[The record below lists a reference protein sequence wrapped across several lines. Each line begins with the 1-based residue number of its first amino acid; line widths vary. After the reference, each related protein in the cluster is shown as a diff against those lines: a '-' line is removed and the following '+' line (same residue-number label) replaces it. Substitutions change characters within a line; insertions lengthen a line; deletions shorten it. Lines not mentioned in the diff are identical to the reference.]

1 MPRALAVSA
10 LLLACLTSAGC
21 SAGTTPQSVD
31 RRSLVWVNALA
42 VARPD
47 YHVVHEEQ
55 LLSRARPEH
64 RDAVRV
70 VVEPRWP
77 TWSHTEVFGRQVLE
91 LRPNEDGDV
100 SLPDLPAW
108 NLTEAIHALS
118 FDAEAREQVTAEA
131 EARLDELAQ
140 AKDLKVTIVVGFTE
154 PLQEGEVRQL
164 WKKIP
169 DVGLFSPPTHGGG
182 LPISWDYSGHCNA
195 RGFDDCNPDIRDSLT
210 SAFRKWTGL
219 LQTEDESTLTSFGID
234 PGELRNSAAAGLWYG
249 MISTTWLEHAK
260 TLFGDPRVNVIQVG
274 QVAF

>member
-1 MPRALAVSA
+1 MAGVVVSA

-21 SAGTTPQSVD
+21 SAGTIPQSVD

-55 LLSRARPEH
+55 LPSRSRLEH

-91 LRPNEDGDV
+91 LRPHEGGDV

-118 FDAEAREQVTAEA
+118 FDAEAREQATAEA

-140 AKDLKVTIVVGFTE
+140 VKDLKVTIVVGFTE
-154 PLQEGEVRQL
+154 PLQESEVRQL
-164 WKKIP
+164 WK
-169 DVGLFSPPTHGGG
+169 
-182 LPISWDYSGHCNA
+182 
-195 RGFDDCNPDIRDSLT
+195 GFRT
-210 SAFRKWTGL
+210 SACSPRPPMA
-219 LQTEDESTLTSFGID
+219 EACRY
-234 PGELRNSAAAGLWYG
+234 PGTTPDTAMLAA
-249 MISTTWLEHAK
+249 STTA
-260 TLFGDPRVNVIQVG
+260 TPTSGIRSPRPSGNG
-274 QVAF
+274 RDCCRRRTKAH